1 MCQCAATLSDAALNG
16 HTTPCNQAL
25 VFPPYPPAPLPHLTA
40 DLYVSF
46 TSLLKTMVAA
56 VSGHR

>member
-16 HTTPCNQAL
+16 PTAPCNQAS
-25 VFPPYPPAPLPHLTA
+25 VFPPYPPPHLTA